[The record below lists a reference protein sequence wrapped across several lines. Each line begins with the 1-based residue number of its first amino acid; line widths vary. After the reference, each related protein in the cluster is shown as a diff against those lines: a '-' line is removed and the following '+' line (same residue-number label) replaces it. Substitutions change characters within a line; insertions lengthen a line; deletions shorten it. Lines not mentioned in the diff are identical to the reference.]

1 MSNAKGCQ
9 FCRRYGLPVLPVRPA
24 VMEKGDR
31 LPTLPGSITVPVPVP
46 MAAEGEADYTP
57 RLMRQG
63 YLYILAERSQRWMN
77 YHATGDGYFYP
88 LPVSG

>member
-31 LPTLPGSITVPVPVP
+31 LPTPPGSITVAV
-46 MAAEGEADYTP
+46 EGEADYAA

-77 YHATGDGYFYP
+77 YYATGDGYFYP

>member
-1 MSNAKGCQ
+1 MPVS
-9 FCRRYGLPVLPVRPA
+9 LPV
-24 VMEKGDR
+24 
-31 LPTLPGSITVPVPVP
+31 
-46 MAAEGEADYTP
+46 AAEGEADYAA

-77 YHATGDGYFYP
+77 YYATCDGYFYP